1 MVDDTRKVLRA
12 MAASTHINESD
23 VSLFGRVHA
32 MFDGIRVAHERRK
45 VFRNTLSE
53 MSALNNRELADLGL
67 SRSEL
72 RRVAFQAAC
81 DVA

>member
-1 MVDDTRKVLRA
+1 

-32 MFDGIRVAHERRK
+32 VFDGIKAAHERRK
-45 VFRNTLSE
+45 VFRSTLSE

-67 SRSEL
+67 NRSEL
-72 RRVAFQAAC
+72 RRVAYQAAC
-81 DVA
+81 EVS